1 MFHGRRMMEHAGNYA
16 MNCDGIW
23 CLFHPFFRTAS
34 ASAILGAACRVDI
47 DNAELDSA
55 RFDHFECVPLCVYVC
70 MCVCV
75 CVCVYMCV
83 CVFPLPL
90 YSLDVCLILR
100 IFSPPLFLTNI
111 LLIWCYLCIFYV
123 MYVALCATSV
133 EADVHNLR
141 VTILMKIC
149 LFFGGYR
156 IWLLPKSLWKML
168 FRPQTLPAEV
178 TEVLFAASW
187 QRDRLNGGK
196 FDKWNLSPTG
206 KWRKQAWQGVWHEN
220 TQHTRKLIC
229 IKGYYVQNKAFHVLV

>member
-1 MFHGRRMMEHAGNYA
+1 M
-16 MNCDGIW
+16 
-23 CLFHPFFRTAS
+23 
-34 ASAILGAACRVDI
+34 
-47 DNAELDSA
+47 
-55 RFDHFECVPLCVYVC
+55 CVCVYVC
-70 MCVCV
+70 VCACVCV
-75 CVCVYMCV
+75 CLPVCV

-156 IWLLPKSLWKML
+156 IWLLPKSLWENAVPPSNLASRSHRSALCSILAKG
-168 FRPQTLPAEV
+168 QAEWWKSSINGTWVPRVSDESKLGREFGMKTPSILANSSVLRDIMSKTRRSMSWYRMNGTHWRGIKV
-178 TEVLFAASW
+178 TYSTK
-187 QRDRLNGGK
+187 RTRLYITRMNII
-196 FDKWNLSPTG
+196 
-206 KWRKQAWQGVWHEN
+206 
-220 TQHTRKLIC
+220 RKLPRSSVVVTRQEEDSRIHLQHRS
-229 IKGYYVQNKAFHVLV
+229 GPFKA